1 MQYWVQSKRIFDIY
15 TAPIRMTLFLVLLVL
30 TNPNSPNRF
39 LGDIT
44 KFAQA
49 GTQCL
54 REAFGID
61 LFIFSTDR

>member
-30 TNPNSPNRF
+30 TNPNRF